1 MLIKYKTEPTIIVLS
16 PNSANLIKIL
26 TQFVYSINIRYFS
39 PSSLPCPVTLQGIT
53 YKIGAEAKGKYI
65 SSSAVPRSI
74 TGCFVQQNIGEVS
87 HSDGGVEKTAAIT
100 KSNLNLSPC
109 VAKPYR
115 GSARRA
121 RGLKKTLSKKFL
133 VIFLNPSP
141 QELSFLRSLPYTAN
155 AAQRRRLN
163 TSYLTDKNH
172 IIKEYL
178 KTPPLPCPAALRG
191 VLRSKI

>member
-87 HSDGGVEKTAAIT
+87 HSDGGVNKTERLKNSDSNKPSIT
-100 KSNLNLSPC
+100 LSPC
-109 VAKPYR
+109 HASQHYGV
-115 GSARRA
+115 S
-121 RGLKKTLSKKFL
+121 
-133 VIFLNPSP
+133 
-141 QELSFLRSLPYTAN
+141 RSNIEGEGENVLYCYIE
-155 AAQRRRLN
+155 N
-163 TSYLTDKNH
+163 TSDC
-172 IIKEYL
+172 KERHVSHSS
-178 KTPPLPCPAALRG
+178 PVFCAANIGEVAEGRRG
-191 VLRSKI
+191 

>member
-1 MLIKYKTEPTIIVLS
+1 MLIKHKTEPTIIVLS

-87 HSDGGVEKTAAIT
+87 HSDGGVEKTSAAT
-100 KSNLNLSPC
+100 NRVSHSPPVFC
-109 VAKPYR
+109 TAK
-115 GSARRA
+115 
-121 RGLKKTLSKKFL
+121 
-133 VIFLNPSP
+133 I
-141 QELSFLRSLPYTAN
+141 
-155 AAQRRRLN
+155 
-163 TSYLTDKNH
+163 
-172 IIKEYL
+172 
-178 KTPPLPCPAALRG
+178 
-191 VLRSKI
+191 

>member
-39 PSSLPCPVTLQGIT
+39 PPPLPCPVTLQGVT

-87 HSDGGVEKTAAIT
+87 HSDGGVNKTERLKNSDSNKPSIT
-100 KSNLNLSPC
+100 LSPC
-109 VAKPYR
+109 HA
-115 GSARRA
+115 S
-121 RGLKKTLSKKFL
+121 
-133 VIFLNPSP
+133 
-141 QELSFLRSLPYTAN
+141 
-155 AAQRRRLN
+155 
-163 TSYLTDKNH
+163 
-172 IIKEYL
+172 
-178 KTPPLPCPAALRG
+178 
-191 VLRSKI
+191 